1 MNARLSIAVLA
12 LALTASSLAVVHSQH
27 RAREVFVELQQAEG
41 EGAALETEWGRL
53 ELEQSTWAT
62 QGRIERLARE
72 QLDMRVPDFDQAR
85 MVVLP

>member
-1 MNARLSIAVLA
+1 MNTRLSITALA
-12 LALTASSLAVVHSQH
+12 LALTASALAVVHSQH
-27 RAREVFVELQQAEG
+27 RARELFVELQQAES

-72 QLDMRVPDFDQAR
+72 ELDMRLPDFNQAR